1 MAVITRRELVSQ
13 MQEEVSLLS
22 SDLDQTDYTPFGDLP
37 KLLDRMA
44 ARTRHIDRYVETL
57 AAMEAAEVS

>member
-1 MAVITRRELVSQ
+1 MAAITRRELVSQ
-13 MQEEVSLLS
+13 MQTEISLLR

-44 ARTRHIDRYVETL
+44 SRTQHLDRYVETL
-57 AAMEAAEVS
+57 AAMETAEVS